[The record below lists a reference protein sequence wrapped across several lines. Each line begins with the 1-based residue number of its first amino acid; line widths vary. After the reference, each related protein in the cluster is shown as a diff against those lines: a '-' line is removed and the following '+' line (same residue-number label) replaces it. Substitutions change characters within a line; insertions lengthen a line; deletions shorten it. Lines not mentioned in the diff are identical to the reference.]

1 MAAKKRKP
9 TKKQLAA
16 LARGRAKM
24 KARRKTRKRAAPK
37 RTRGR
42 KVARRPSRR
51 ALGYIREK
59 KTMAKKRRKSTR
71 RRTSARRSGGGR
83 RGGFLSGIEWKDM
96 AGAAAYGYL
105 ENQVKE
111 KGDEAILKKVPLFFD
126 GIGYAGCLGL
136 LAHFAGKQIGG
147 AAGSALRHLSKGT
160 LDVAA
165 YKLMRNGELYKDKAA
180 ADAALAG
187 DEMGYGALGDDA
199 EVGFTDDP
207 DSVSGDGDGDEVGY
221 GADGPGY

>member
-1 MAAKKRKP
+1 MAARKRKP

-24 KARRKTRKRAAPK
+24 KAKRKRVKRAAPK

-42 KVARRPSRR
+42 KAARRPSRR

-71 RRTSARRSGGGR
+71 RRSTRRTGGGGR

-111 KGDEAILKKVPLFFD
+111 KPADALLKKVPLFYA

-136 LAHFAGKQIGG
+136 LAHFAGKQMGG
-147 AAGSALRHLSKGT
+147 AAGAALRHLSKGT

-165 YKLMRNGELYKDKAA
+165 YKLMRNGELYKDEAA

-187 DEMGYGALGDDA
+187 DEMGFGALGDDA

-207 DSVSGDGDGDEVGY
+207 DAVSGDDDEVGY